1 MYSLKLSDS
10 KNNIIDINDGVNYVV
25 LDVQGLNPPKANLYS
40 SKSPNRAGSKYNGS
54 SLGDRSISL
63 TIRPLGNVEKN
74 RNRLYDWVDTEQYV
88 KVLYSNKLKSVF
100 AEGHIE
106 ECEINFFD
114 EIEVIDVLITC
125 NDPYWKELLEIMTEI
140 NRIKSNFKFPF
151 SIKKKGMPFSIIRD
165 SVNATI
171 YNKSSET
178 GMEIR
183 FYFTDTVTSPMI
195 YDIDDNTKYI
205 WLKDITFNKGETV
218 VITTEGSPKKIT
230 KYDVN
235 GTPSNILYTA
245 SENLTWLKIKK
256 GINRLG
262 VKATNTDELKH
273 IEVVVSWRRKYKG
286 V

>member
-1 MYSLKLSDS
+1 MRKSNTIIKDLKHLKGKTSFGGAYTVSRNERRS
-10 KNNIIDINDGVNYVV
+10 KNLEIGAID
-25 LDVQGLNPPKANLYS
+25 L
-40 SKSPNRAGSKYNGS
+40 
-54 SLGDRSISL
+54 
-63 TIRPLGNVEKN
+63 VEA
-74 RNRLYDWVDTEQYV
+74 
-88 KVLYSNKLKSVF
+88 LKPY
-100 AEGHIE
+100 
-106 ECEINFFD
+106 EINFKALYKIDFEDIVYDDIQGNYELIKLDITSNNSYNWNAQVVFNFD
-114 EIEVIDVLITC
+114 EIEVINVLITC